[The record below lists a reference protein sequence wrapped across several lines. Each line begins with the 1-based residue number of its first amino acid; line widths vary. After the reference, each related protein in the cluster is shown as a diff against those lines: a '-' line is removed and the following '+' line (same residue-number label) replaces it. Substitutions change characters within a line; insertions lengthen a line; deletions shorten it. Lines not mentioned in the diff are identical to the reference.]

1 MYVLRLNVVY
11 RRFCPFLIRKIVLV
25 ENFGKKM
32 ITNQHKTRHF
42 VLVCDQ
48 FIRRPS
54 AVAIRRRDARSD
66 HKPTQNTAFCVGL

>member
-42 VLVCDQ
+42 VLVCDHFLAIFSIFQ
-48 FIRRPS
+48 PQLSRPKKIS
-54 AVAIRRRDARSD
+54 GNQTT
-66 HKPTQNTAFCVGL
+66 K